1 MPGKSDYL
9 ESAVLNA
16 VFRNGSWP
24 TLGTSVYVSLHTAD
38 PTDAGSGTEVSGG
51 SYARVAVA
59 RNVTTNF
66 TAPADS
72 SGAQQTSNAVAITF
86 PSPTANWPGP
96 ITHVGIFDAATAG
109 NLLYSAALG
118 SPRTVNNG
126 DVAPSFAIGALT
138 ASES

>member
-1 MPGKSDYL
+1 MPGKSDVL
-9 ESAVLNA
+9 ESAVLNY
-16 VFRNGSWP
+16 VFRGVAMP
-24 TLGTSVYVSLHTAD
+24 TLTSVYVSLHTSD

-51 SYARVAVA
+51 SYARVAVT
-59 RNVTTNF
+59 RTTGSWA
-66 TAPADS
+66 APSDNA
-72 SGAQQTSNAVAITF
+72 GAQQTSNSAAITF
-86 PSPTANWPGP
+86 PTPSANWPGP

-118 SPRTVNNG
+118 TPRTVNNG